1 LVQVCAKAAI
11 APAAAAVGVVV
22 AALGR
27 YAIAALVSF
36 GHRRCLQKM
45 RRRVA
50 KMFSVSEPAG
60 VVLENGRDRPDVE
73 AGRAHGAGVSRMVAS
88 SC

>member
-1 LVQVCAKAAI
+1 MIRVRAV
-11 APAAAAVGVVV
+11 PAAAVDVV
-22 AALGR
+22 ARR

-36 GHRRCLQKM
+36 GRRCLQKM

-50 KMFSVSEPAG
+50 KMFSASVPAR
-60 VVLENGRDRPDVE
+60 VRVDPENDRARPDVE
-73 AGRAHGAGVSRMVAS
+73 TGCAHGAGVTLFDES